1 MNIKPVVAIIGKPN
15 SGKSTLFNRITGR
28 QTAITSSVAGTTRDR
43 LIQETVWSDHA
54 FIVVD
59 TGGLELFAPSG
70 AEIWSKVKS
79 QIDQAILD
87 SDVILFLVDI
97 AAGATTVD
105 REIADM
111 LRRIGK
117 PIVLVA
123 SKADNEERL
132 TYSSELY
139 ELGLGDP
146 MPISAYHN
154 QGIDELITSVIE
166 HFNHI
171 PQPPELVVDLRLAII
186 GRTNVGKSLLVNA
199 ITGGPRSIVSNIA
212 GTTRDSIDAV
222 VNVNRRDVQIV
233 DTAGIR
239 RRGDIKQGIEK
250 FSVVRS
256 IKAIN
261 RSQVTALTIDTSELS
276 TNQDAHIASYV
287 FNSKRGLVIIVNKW
301 DLAGKFNLTKKLAVS
316 NIRANFKFASH
327 APICFTSALNKSG
340 INELLDTAFR
350 VHSEWAKMIPRADIN
365 RTIMTAVSENPP
377 PTNGRKILKI
387 YSALQDESSPPSFT
401 FYVNHTDM
409 IHFSYRRYLENKIRQ
424 AHGFEGSP
432 LRMRFR
438 GRTRKWARR

>member
-1 MNIKPVVAIIGKPN
+1 MNIKPIVTIIGKPN

-28 QTAITSSVAGTTRDR
+28 HTAITSSVAGTTRDR
-43 LIQETVWSDHA
+43 VIEETVWGDHA

-59 TGGLELFAPSG
+59 TGGLELFEPEVV
-70 AEIWSKVKS
+70 EIWREVKS
-79 QIDQAILD
+79 QIDQAITD

-97 AAGATTVD
+97 ATGATTVD
-105 REIADM
+105 QEIADM
-111 LRRIGK
+111 LRSIGK
-117 PIVLVA
+117 PVVLVA
-123 SKADNEERL
+123 SKADNEERVA
-132 TYSSELY
+132 YSSELY
-139 ELGLGDP
+139 KLGLGDP
-146 MPISAYHN
+146 VPISAYHN
-154 QGIDELITSVIE
+154 HGIDELMSSVIE
-166 HFNHI
+166 HFNDI
-171 PQPPELVVDLRLAII
+171 PQPPSLVVDLRLAII
-186 GRTNVGKSLLVNA
+186 GRTNVGKSLLINA

-212 GTTRDSIDAV
+212 GTTRDSIDSV
-222 VNVNRRDVQIV
+222 VSVNHREVQIV

-250 FSVVRS
+250 YSVVRS

-261 RSQVTALTIDTSELS
+261 RSQVTALTIDASELS

-301 DLAGKFNLTKKLAVS
+301 DLAEKLHLTKQLAIS
-316 NIRANFKFASH
+316 NIREKFKFASH

-340 INELLDTAFR
+340 IKELFDTAFR
-350 VHSEWAKMIPRADIN
+350 VHSEWAKKIPRADVN

-409 IHFSYRRYLENKIRQ
+409 IHFSYRRYLENRIRQ
-424 AHGFEGSP
+424 EHGFEGSP

-438 GRTRKWARR
+438 GRTKKWARR